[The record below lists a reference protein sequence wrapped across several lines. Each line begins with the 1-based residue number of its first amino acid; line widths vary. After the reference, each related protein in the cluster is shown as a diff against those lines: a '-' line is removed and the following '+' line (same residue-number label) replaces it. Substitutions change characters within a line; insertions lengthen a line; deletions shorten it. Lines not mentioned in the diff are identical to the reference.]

1 MEQVTFLDQG
11 ASPVRWLTVDIKLA
25 ISVASSHQ
33 IPGADGRQR
42 ATRSL
47 AANVPQC
54 QVSETTVIRHP
65 NVTGRNQSVWIVA
78 KVHCKPIATTYC
90 DFEYQESA

>member
-1 MEQVTFLDQG
+1 VEQVIFLDKE

-33 IPGADGRQR
+33 IPGADGCQR

-47 AANVPQC
+47 AAHVPQC

-65 NVTGRNQSVWIVA
+65 NVTGRIPSLADILPARRLDQ
-78 KVHCKPIATTYC
+78 
-90 DFEYQESA
+90 